1 MTSIRYAT
9 NAISIRSL
17 SKSDI
22 EPLIKIA
29 HNRLNIQSLVYEIP
43 VKYDW
48 CDWDD
53 NLKNAYYALGGDYPD
68 DEGVDNA
75 LSYASDC
82 LKKVSDTIYKLSHE
96 DLKKCISDMEKL
108 LKKLN

>member
-1 MTSIRYAT
+1 MTNIQCAT
-9 NAISIRSL
+9 NAVPIRSL

-29 HNRLNIQSLVYEIP
+29 HRCFDIQSLVYKIP

-48 CDWDD
+48 ND
-53 NLKNAYYALGGDYPD
+53 NLTNAYYALGGDYPD

-75 LSYASDC
+75 LLYANDC

-96 DLKKCISDMEKL
+96 DLKKCISDMKKLLEKL
-108 LKKLN
+108 N